1 MPVDVSWPVWS
12 GRVRCGSDG
21 PGQTRWCG
29 PDQRA
34 RRGLPQTPRRRAL
47 HPVVVAA
54 SAGNIAGTG
63 ETALVVGD
71 CVIEVA
77 ARHWLAADREPAVL
91 VTNLNEVPHPVRD
104 PVSGSRVGVGSRGT
118 PIVVHGLTVVGV
130 RVRTADLADSRRASL
145 QHGPQSGNQPCR
157 RDRSPGRTQPTQR
170 GGGWLIQEGD
180 RHSDGDP
187 PEHTG
192 TRRTALGCGRSG
204 RTAFGWGR
212 SRRAGPGHA
221 TFAPGSSGRGSSC
234 ARSDQQ
240 PTRGDD
246 SISGVPGLASAS
258 GSP

>member
-1 MPVDVSWPVWS
+1 MPVDVSWPVRS

-21 PGQTRWCG
+21 PGQTGWCG

-77 ARHWLAADREPAVL
+77 ARHWPAADREPAVL
-91 VTNLNEVPHPVRD
+91 VTNLNEVPHPVRH
-104 PVSGSRVGVGSRGT
+104 PVSGSRVGVGARGT
-118 PIVVHGLTVVGV
+118 PIVVHGLTVVGG
-130 RVRTADLADSRRASL
+130 RIRTADLADSRRASL

-157 RDRSPGRTQPTQR
+157 RDRSPGRIQPTQR

-192 TRRTALGCGRSG
+192 TRRTVPGCGRSG
-204 RTAFGWGR
+204 ARVRARVRAHRVRVGQV
-212 SRRAGPGHA
+212 SARRAG
-221 TFAPGSSGRGSSC
+221 
-234 ARSDQQ
+234 ARHVRARQF
-240 PTRGDD
+240 RAGE
-246 SISGVPGLASAS
+246 
-258 GSP
+258 